1 MVIIILSSGNPFNLG
16 GGGRGRVSLLGFPAF
31 ALTSGCGQ
39 IFGQGLR
46 LHLNP
51 LLVQLFDGFLC
62 VEAALLHPFQRR
74 GKGENGLLHGHG
86 AVSVQRDGGGLEP
99 GESCLISFSW
109 LAVMLMVFS
118 PVIDGGMSPDLSFA
132 FGGQAARLPTGL
144 RSKP

>member
-1 MVIIILSSGNPFNLG
+1 MLFAFRRR
-16 GGGRGRVSLLGFPAF
+16 RGCVSLLGFSAF
-31 ALTSGCGQ
+31 PLPSGFCQ

-51 LLVQLFDGFLC
+51 LFVQTFDNLLSI
-62 VEAALLHPFQRR
+62 ETALLHLFQRR
-74 GKGENGLLHGHG
+74 GKGINGLLHGHG

-132 FGGQAARLPTGL
+132 FGGQAARLPTPCA
-144 RSKP
+144 SKV

>member
-1 MVIIILSSGNPFNLG
+1 M
-16 GGGRGRVSLLGFPAF
+16 GFPAF

-99 GESCLISFSW
+99 GELLSDFLQLAGGDAHGGFSC
-109 LAVMLMVFS
+109 
-118 PVIDGGMSPDLSFA
+118 D
-132 FGGQAARLPTGL
+132 
-144 RSKP
+144 

>member
-1 MVIIILSSGNPFNLG
+1 M
-16 GGGRGRVSLLGFPAF
+16 GFPAF

-99 GESCLISFSW
+99 GEL
-109 LAVMLMVFS
+109 
-118 PVIDGGMSPDLSFA
+118 LSDYLQLNNFL
-132 FGGQAARLPTGL
+132 FYINELKSIIIYDTP
-144 RSKP
+144 KKYP